1 MEASK
6 KLSGRHKVWR
16 EIKSYAIIT
25 LGLIIYSF
33 AWTNILA
40 SANIMGGGGGGIAM
54 LIYYVTGGE
63 NGGVPIGVSYL
74 AINVVLVTIAMFVI
88 GPKFGVKT
96 IYAMLA
102 ISGLMTVMQLYL
114 PPDVLGLGNSDK
126 LLSAILGGGLSAAGI
141 SLCFMQGGSSGG
153 TDIIAMIVNK
163 YKNISYG
170 RVLMLCDV
178 IIMGLSVFI
187 FKNVTAL
194 IYGYVVVG
202 VFGITLDYIIA
213 GNKQSSQIMIM
224 SKKYEEIADKIV
236 YDVHR
241 GVTVLEATGW
251 YTKKDQKVLMVACR
265 KNETTQIYR
274 IIKEIDPQAFITV
287 GSIMGVYGE
296 GFENLRTK

>member
-1 MEASK
+1 MEASQ
-6 KLSGRHKVWR
+6 KLSGRHRVWR

-25 LGLIIYSF
+25 LGLILYSF

-40 SANIMGGGGGGIAM
+40 SANVMGGGGGGIAM
-54 LIYYVTGGE
+54 LIYYLTGGE
-63 NGGVPIGVSYL
+63 NGGLPIGVSYL
-74 AINVVLVTIAMFVI
+74 IINAILVTVAIFII

-96 IYAMLA
+96 IYAMLV
-102 ISGLMTVMQLYL
+102 ISGLMTFMQLYL
-114 PPDVLGLGNSDK
+114 PANLLGLGGDK
-126 LLSAILGGGLSAAGI
+126 LLSAILGGGMAGAGI
-141 SLCFMQGGSSGG
+141 AMCFMQGGSSGG

-163 YKNISYG
+163 YRNISYG
-170 RVLMLCDV
+170 RILMLCDV
-178 IIMGLSVFI
+178 IILGCSVLI
-187 FKNVTAL
+187 FKNITAL

-202 VFGITLDYIIA
+202 VFGVTLDFIIA

-224 SKKYEEIADKIV
+224 SKKYEEIANKIV

-251 YTKKDQKVLMVACR
+251 YTKKEQKVLMVACR

-287 GSIMGVYGE
+287 GSVMGVYGE

>member
-6 KLSGRHKVWR
+6 ALSPKHRVWK
-16 EIKSYAIIT
+16 EIKSFAIIT

-40 SANIMGGGGGGIAM
+40 SANVMGGGGGGIAM
-54 LIYYVTGGE
+54 LIYYLTGGE
-63 NGGVPIGVSYL
+63 NGGIPIGVSYL
-74 AINVVLVTIAMFVI
+74 IINAILVTLAIFII
-88 GPKFGVKT
+88 GPKFGLRT
-96 IYAMLA
+96 IYAMLV

-114 PPDVLGLGNSDK
+114 PANILGLGDDK
-126 LLSAILGGGLSAAGI
+126 LLSAILGGGLAASGI

-163 YKNISYG
+163 YRNISYG
-170 RVLMLCDV
+170 RILMLCDV
-178 IIMGLSVFI
+178 IILGLSIFI
-187 FKNVTAL
+187 FKNITAL

-202 VFGITLDYIIA
+202 VFGVTLDFIIA

-224 SKKYEEIADKIV
+224 SRQYEEIADRIV
-236 YDVHR
+236 VDLHR

-251 YTKKDQKVLMVACR
+251 YTKKGQKVLMVVCR
-265 KNETTQIYR
+265 KNETTRIYR

-287 GSIMGVYGE
+287 GSVMGVYGE
-296 GFENLRTK
+296 GFDNLRTK